1 MKCTNNTKLAGR
13 ITIRFATNRNIGN
26 GFNMVR
32 FGKTED
38 FDTDEDVI
46 VIHVGHLTD
55 EQYNRVVDSLVA
67 FMNARWPN
75 LSKIGIDN

>member
-1 MKCTNNTKLAGR
+1 MT
-13 ITIRFATNRNIGN
+13 
-26 GFNMVR
+26 R

-46 VIHVGHLTD
+46 VIHVRRLTD
-55 EQYNRVVDSLVA
+55 EQYNRVADSIVA

>member
-1 MKCTNNTKLAGR
+1 MAG
-13 ITIRFATNRNIGN
+13 FS
-26 GFNMVR
+26 
-32 FGKTED
+32 KTD
-38 FDTDEDVI
+38 GPGPDEDII

>member
-1 MKCTNNTKLAGR
+1 
-13 ITIRFATNRNIGN
+13 
-26 GFNMVR
+26 MVR
-32 FGKTED
+32 FGKIED

-55 EQYNRVVDSLVA
+55 EQYNRVVDSIMA